1 MRSHTICQANLKFS
15 VSSELLQESTA
26 NHATLKANDI
36 SIENTHGHADL
47 QNDQVRSV
55 SSLKHE
61 SPLGSTAHDFN
72 SFPSSPSLSPKLVTI
87 EALGTLQSQ
96 YTIPLLNVPTS
107 PHTQCARSNNG
118 ATRSNC
124 AHLSHFVQL
133 LEQLKLADSL
143 ATTPRPTQRLTQH
156 KFSFYTEP
164 EKEQSSSLRFISAN
178 SQDGRSVTAPN
189 LFLVSSKLRFLSKMF
204 LLFYFSVSSLNLRSS

>member
-1 MRSHTICQANLKFS
+1 M
-15 VSSELLQESTA
+15 A

-36 SIENTHGHADL
+36 SIENTHGHADP

-55 SSLKHE
+55 SSLRYE
-61 SPLGSTAHDFN
+61 SPLGSTARDFD
-72 SFPSSPSLSPKLVTI
+72 SFPSSLSLSPKLVAI
-87 EALGTLQSQ
+87 EALSTLQSQ

-118 ATRSNC
+118 AARSNC

-143 ATTPRPTQRLTQH
+143 VLLLKTYSEVGTTQ
-156 KFSFYTEP
+156 FSSY
-164 EKEQSSSLRFISAN
+164 
-178 SQDGRSVTAPN
+178 
-189 LFLVSSKLRFLSKMF
+189 
-204 LLFYFSVSSLNLRSS
+204 Y